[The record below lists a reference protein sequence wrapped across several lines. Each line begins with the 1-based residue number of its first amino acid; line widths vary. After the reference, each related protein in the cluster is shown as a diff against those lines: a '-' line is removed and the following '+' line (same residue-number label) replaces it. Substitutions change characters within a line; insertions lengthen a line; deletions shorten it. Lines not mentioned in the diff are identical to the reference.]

1 MSLRISGKNLSLL
14 CSREYGK
21 AGIRPGI
28 EPPIPRKL
36 LLEIDIEILQK
47 SRPARQVGQSL
58 ALKQARERAC
68 AAHPNLFG
76 FAHLYMSNEVKGMLD
91 DNSTGGMRGSATKLF
106 VEAVSPSMRSV
117 EGVIRELAARELP
130 VLLVAE
136 SGAGK
141 HAAARLVHEL
151 SHRKS
156 ESFQAVSCLSLSPE
170 LLKSSAQ
177 SLWGAGTV
185 YLEELADLPMAS
197 QAQLF
202 QLMSGEG
209 NGHARLQAR
218 LICGT
223 SRDLESEVKAGR
235 LREDLYYRVSGVCL
249 RIPPLRQRK
258 EDIPRLVDFFLEKYS
273 REFHSALPA
282 LSEPTRVLFQ
292 DYAWPGNIRELE
304 DAAKAL
310 VALGDESVAMGGLR
324 SMLQKVDR
332 GSERVSLKQAARA
345 ASREA
350 ERELI
355 LRVLTRT
362 RWNRRRAAQELQ
374 ISYKALLYKL
384 KQIGCEEYGTP

>member
-1 MSLRISGKNLSLL
+1 M
-14 CSREYGK
+14 
-21 AGIRPGI
+21 
-28 EPPIPRKL
+28 
-36 LLEIDIEILQK
+36 
-47 SRPARQVGQSL
+47 
-58 ALKQARERAC
+58 
-68 AAHPNLFG
+68 
-76 FAHLYMSNEVKGMLD
+76 
-91 DNSTGGMRGSATKLF
+91 
-106 VEAVSPSMRSV
+106 
-117 EGVIRELAARELP
+117 
-130 VLLVAE
+130 
-136 SGAGK
+136 
-141 HAAARLVHEL
+141 
-151 SHRKS
+151 
-156 ESFQAVSCLSLSPE
+156 
-170 LLKSSAQ
+170 
-177 SLWGAGTV
+177 
-185 YLEELADLPMAS
+185 
-197 QAQLF
+197 
-202 QLMSGEG
+202 
-209 NGHARLQAR
+209 
-218 LICGT
+218 
-223 SRDLESEVKAGR
+223 KAGR